1 MESKHYDV
9 FVIGSGVAGQTA
21 AKICAKNGLKVAIAD
36 KQSFGGTCAIR
47 GCDPKKVILQ
57 FADIIKKT
65 EALKGLGIKEIPK
78 ISWEAIQG
86 FKKSF
91 VDKVPKGT
99 EENLKELGI
108 DLYHQSPKFISKNEI
123 SVEGKTVSADKFVIA
138 SGLTP
143 RTLHFE
149 GAQFLKTSADFF
161 NLKKLPKS
169 ATFIGAGY
177 VGMEF
182 SYLLS
187 TLGCKV
193 TVIDRGTQALSQF
206 DAFLVEKLVENMQK
220 KGVKFYF
227 NSEIES
233 VEKLRKNFRINFKQ
247 KDKTNSVKSRIV
259 FNTSGRVPATE
270 LLALEKANI
279 KNDETG
285 IIVNEFL
292 QNETNKNVYACGDV
306 SSKSL
311 PLTPLS
317 GLQGY
322 IVGNNIVK
330 ENSKKFTNP
339 LVPSVVFTY
348 PNLATVGL
356 SENEAIEKYKNIK
369 VYKGNATHFYN
380 AKKSNESI
388 YAYKIII
395 NKRTDVIVGAHLLG
409 SEANECINIFMM
421 AINQKMTVSQFK
433 KLIFTY
439 PSYSSDLKKMMK
451 NPD

>member
-9 FVIGSGVAGQTA
+9 FVIGSGVAGQTT
-21 AKICAKNGLKVAIAD
+21 AKICAENGLKVAIAD
-36 KQSFGGTCAIR
+36 KQAFGGTCAIR

-78 ISWEAIQG
+78 INWEDILD
-86 FKKSF
+86 FKNSF
-91 VDKVPKGT
+91 IDKVPKGT

-123 SVEGKTVSADKFVIA
+123 TVEGKTVSADKFVIA

-143 RTLHFE
+143 RKLHFK
-149 GAQFLKTSADFF
+149 GAQFLKTSPDFF

-182 SYLLS
+182 CYLLS

-193 TVIDRGTQALSQF
+193 NVIDRGTQALSQF
-206 DAFLVEKLVENMQK
+206 DAFLVDKLVENMQK
-220 KGVKFYF
+220 SGVKFYF

-233 VEKLRKNFRINFKQ
+233 LEKLRKNVRIQFKQ
-247 KDKTNSVKSRIV
+247 KGKTKSVKSRIV

-270 LLALEKANI
+270 LLELEKANI
-279 KNDETG
+279 KNDKTG
-285 IIVNEFL
+285 IIVNDFL
-292 QNETNKNVYACGDV
+292 QNETNKNVYACGDI

-322 IVGNNIVK
+322 IVGNNILK
-330 ENSKKFTNP
+330 ENSKEFLNP

-356 SENEAIEKYKNIK
+356 SEEEAEKTYKNIK
-369 VYKGNATHFYN
+369 IYKGDATHFYN

-395 NKRTDVIVGAHLLG
+395 NERTDVIVGAHLLG
-409 SEANECINIFMM
+409 SKANECINIFMM
-421 AINQKMTVSQFK
+421 AINQKMTVSEFK

-439 PSYSSDLKKMMK
+439 PSYSSDLKSMMK